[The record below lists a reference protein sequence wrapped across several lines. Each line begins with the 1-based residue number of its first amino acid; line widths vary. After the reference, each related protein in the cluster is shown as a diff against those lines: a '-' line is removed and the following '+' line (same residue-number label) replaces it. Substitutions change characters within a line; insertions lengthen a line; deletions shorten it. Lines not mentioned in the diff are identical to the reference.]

1 MLTLLIICIN
11 NFFHTIQVIQFKQYF
26 AYNTHGPFS
35 VQPSKPRL
43 FLTVPKRPVDCPWAA
58 HSTSIGSTLWNRNP
72 WQFPAQKHQNHN
84 LLHKLPHKPPKQPL
98 NYPKRVQ
105 NIPTIRS
112 QVLGPFKRPLT
123 ASNQPNHL
131 QSS

>member
-1 MLTLLIICIN
+1 MLTHLIICIN
-11 NFFHTIQVIQFKQYF
+11 NFFHTIQAIQFKQYL

-43 FLTVPKRPVDCPWAA
+43 FLIIPIRAVGCPCAA
-58 HSTSIGSTLWNRNP
+58 HSPSIVSTLWNRNP
-72 WQFPAQKHQNHN
+72 GSFLAQQLPNHN
-84 LLHKLPHKPPKQPL
+84 LLHKLSHKTPKQSL
-98 NYPKRVQ
+98 NCPKRVPK
-105 NIPTIRS
+105 IPTIQS
-112 QVLGPFKRPLT
+112 QVLGPIKQPLT